1 MAWVPG
7 APAPNTAA
15 AAGLAVSVVHD
26 RAVQHA
32 VAAGRTSCPPVAAA
46 AGVPAHLAVL
56 AEGYRAVLLVA
67 CALSTLGLARVLAVC
82 PCGLSAHA
90 PGRAPQLLLPLL
102 PESLRVPT
110 PVLLLLRLKA
120 DHNT

>member
-56 AEGYRAVLLVA
+56 AEGYRAVLLAA
-67 CALSTLGLARVLAVC
+67 CVLSILGLARVLAVC
-82 PCGLSAHA
+82 LHRLSAHA
-90 PGRAPQLLLPLL
+90 PGRAPRLLLPLL
-102 PESLRVPT
+102 PESLLMPM
-110 PVLLLLRLKA
+110 PALLLLRLTA
-120 DHNT
+120 DHST